1 MSNTSN
7 SVTRINAPLNFRH
20 TDTLITTKVPHYP
33 TKVTTGMSIIPGWNR
48 PNVNGQNSNINDKDY
63 NGPDFK
69 PRPLKQWRRQLRV
82 YNFKGGANNSRSASI
97 SLLDRPGT
105 TIYHFK
111 PDCTCVAGE
120 GGNSYIIS
128 NNKFGY
134 ETKDDNYSKEG
145 IDVQIQN
152 NGYSVVP
159 YNATAA
165 QINDPTNP
173 AYKVLTGVYNTN
185 CINCSP
191 QGNLIKSGIA
201 LQSQAFYSY
210 SNDKLETRCQT
221 YQQNLSTNKAA
232 GCVYFDAQGIPLW
245 PNNAPNGPQVV
256 APVNYGS
263 TTYKGNFF
271 NLYDYPVILNAGGVG
286 SALQVSSSTFIP
298 KIKCRPVYVK
308 AGFYVYIDSLTSKY
322 YATNHVIPV
331 TPFTPVTLSSY
342 YSEAASIIAILYD
355 NNNNIITSS
364 NIQPA
369 HISATPYPNPPS
381 YYVSIITFY
390 FPENVYINP
399 STTYYIIFKSVNN
412 VPFDW
417 FVVDYSGPN
426 PNYTLAGTL
435 VAEALYCPS
444 QTIYKPNNV
453 AFAKQGAV
461 SGSTRLKK
469 LVSDTVTMNGSSFYS
484 AYGAHEANR
493 GKYQGTNIS
502 GNYFLKTNKVVN
514 SCIGTKPGKLI
525 LSIIDIET
533 NSITF
538 SWEDTGSTLCKIS
551 YYTLTYY
558 AIRILGNI
566 RGIRDIQ
573 GIQDIQGIH
582 DLSYDAYNNNNN
594 VTDIQLTNTRS
605 EPIVGNVPVY
615 DGSIYTDVDN
625 NIRYTIISKIYTVE
639 VTPYITN
646 TYILKGLDASTA
658 YIAYINGTNGN
669 GISDD
674 SNKVQTET
682 LLNPNLVIN
691 ISPPYLYEYNDLP
704 KVLSGSA
711 SSDTQLIDS
720 SNIIITA
727 ITNATNINVA
737 YIYNNNNT
745 QNVFNVLLKNS
756 GYFNIYAKQ
765 PRFGIY
771 GSSSAIGPTSPITII
786 KSTPT
791 ISFINN
797 LTSDLIYGRTYILSN
812 ATITNTNKK
821 KNDGKNILL
830 KYNTYN
836 TNNNN
841 NNSSATIATDFS
853 INSDSPALYIKGM
866 GSFYITI
873 NTILTPSLS
882 QNYNN
887 SLPYNTNPFTVVK
900 STPSIIQSR
909 NLITTGIYGDM
920 YTFYSP
926 SINYNPIIQPPGSI
940 PQTLIYSIINASPPG
955 IVSIDASGKVTITG
969 AGTFNVNA
977 YCNSTSVYNAASL
990 SLPLPII
997 KIDKQTPIISFPS
1010 TFVTAATYDVSYN
1023 IVPATI
1029 NNTIQKLSYNVVNSV
1044 PNNNVINISTIYNN
1058 TNTVGGSNSGTVQ
1071 YSQSQSSNLQTISYG
1086 IITPTYEGLLN
1097 SISFQQLN
1105 ASIPKN
1111 YYIVSVQS
1119 NTHNVNIN
1127 STYSTY
1133 SSPGGRSL
1141 YNAYPNP
1148 NPNPNYPAFPDF
1160 STAILSTIVDDIYIN
1175 NISIALSYP
1184 LIIEDTS
1191 IFACDLVVTDTITG
1205 NPVNLTNNPLSYFS
1219 IPTNSL
1225 TGGGNFMYNFSCNV
1239 ILTESQLET
1248 ATLVINSGSNASYY
1262 PSNNGNMYIEINYI
1276 SILTSKCSIVSI
1288 PANVTTPQNFDLS
1301 DFSVM
1306 MHPAH
1311 SYTISLWLLGNIT
1324 QNVSGYDIYSGNG
1337 TVCVTNGST
1346 PYIYGTIKQ
1355 GIPITT
1361 VANIA
1366 TPLYFNSVGK
1376 FNINASCISTS
1387 NYNANNITSKKIVVA
1402 REVPTITFSKN
1413 LILVTPS
1420 VYSLGFALPIPT
1432 PIATVNNNIQNISYS
1447 IVSAIDG
1454 ESASTVAK
1462 INPEGTQLLIN
1473 SVGTFKIDA
1482 SVQETTSLDFSPN
1495 SALSIPIVISPATP
1509 QIIFGPTF
1517 IKQIPYLKNY
1527 TYQIVGVTTTNTDNP
1542 ALALSYSINVKYTD
1556 IATISGNT
1564 VTIISAGSFYIN
1576 VSCPPTTNF
1585 NGLSGITSV
1594 MSPIINIKKTTPVF
1608 TIPPDFAKN
1617 WTFTSPTPYSLT
1629 GITSSNTDITNN
1641 QYTYKILSPFP
1652 KNVAILSTTTP
1663 QIKINNAGSFTL
1675 QVESPETKNFNNSSE
1690 HTYIIIPQLTP
1701 IITFPKKFV
1710 SAWKYG
1716 DNPYIFT
1723 AANISNNYPSQV
1735 ITYSIIPISS
1745 PNNIPAASFSDPT
1758 KPASITINS
1767 VGTFKIQAS
1776 CAASANGNYTA
1787 SNSINPCVSKTISV
1801 GGEVPKITFSS
1812 SLVNSITY
1820 ADKLNYTLPYPIA
1833 YVNNGVQTQSYFT
1846 YSVVEADS
1854 DDVSSV
1860 ASISSNNASL
1870 TINSAGSFRIYAQVA
1885 HSINHDYSHNENYS
1899 GIITVNKATPTFPS
1913 TLVIPSSWV
1922 YNEKYNIPYPT
1933 YPAISNTDPN
1943 LVFSYS
1949 TGNTDIISISGAVIS
1964 IKGVGQFQISV
1975 TISETTNYKKA
1986 TQIYPSQS
1994 TYYTSKP
2001 ATTVIE
2007 FPNTFNLTAEYDT
2020 PYDFVPVNFVVGDSS
2035 KQTVTYSIV

>member
-7 SVTRINAPLNFRH
+7 SVTRINAPINFRH

-33 TKVTTGMSIIPGWNR
+33 TKVTSGMSIIPGWNR
-48 PNVNGQNSNINDKDY
+48 PNANGQNSNINDKDY

-82 YNFKGGANNSRSASI
+82 YNFKGCANNSRAASI
-97 SLLDRPGT
+97 SQLDRPGT

-128 NNKFGY
+128 NNKFSY

-145 IDVQIQN
+145 IDIQIQN

-165 QINDPTNP
+165 QINDPTNT

-221 YQQNLSTNKAA
+221 YEQNLSTNKAA

-245 PNNAPNGPQVV
+245 PNNLPNGPQVV

-263 TTYKGNFF
+263 TIYKGNFF

-286 SALQVSSSTFIP
+286 SALQVSSATFIP

-369 HISATPYPNPPS
+369 HISATPYPTPPS
-381 YYVSIITFY
+381 YYISIITFY
-390 FPENVYINP
+390 FNENVYINP
-399 STTYYIIFKSVNN
+399 STTYYIVFKSVNN

-417 FVVDYSGPN
+417 FVVDYSISD
-426 PNYTLAGTL
+426 YTLAGTL

-484 AYGAHEANR
+484 AVGAHEANR

-514 SCIGTKPGKLI
+514 SCIGSKPGKLI
-525 LSIIDIET
+525 LSVIDVEK

-538 SWEDTGSTLCKIS
+538 SWEDTGSALCKIS

-573 GIQDIQGIH
+573 DIQGIQGI
-582 DLSYDAYNNNNN
+582 SYDAYDNNNNNN
-594 VTDIQLTNTRS
+594 VTDIQITNARS
-605 EPIVGNVPVY
+605 EPIVGNVPIS
-615 DGSIYTDVDN
+615 DGTIYTDVDN
-625 NIRYTIISKIYTVE
+625 NIRYTIISKIYAVE

-669 GISDD
+669 GTSDD

-682 LLNPNLVIN
+682 LVNPNLVIN
-691 ISPPYLYEYNDLP
+691 ISPPYSYEYNNLP

-720 SNIIITA
+720 NNIIITA

-771 GSSSAIGPTSPITII
+771 GSSSATGPTSPITIL

-791 ISFINN
+791 ISFTNN
-797 LTSDLIYGRTYILSN
+797 LTSDLIYGRTYIISN
-812 ATITNTNKK
+812 ATIKNTNKK

-830 KYNTYN
+830 KYNI
-836 TNNNN
+836 NNK
-841 NNSSATIATDFS
+841 SIATISTDVS
-853 INSDSPALYIKGM
+853 VNSDSPALYIKGM
-866 GSFYITI
+866 GSFYIII
-873 NTILTPSLS
+873 NTILNPILS

-887 SLPYNTNPFTVVK
+887 SLPYNTNTFTVGK

-909 NLITTGIYGDM
+909 NLITTGIYGSL
-920 YTFYSP
+920 YTFYHP
-926 SINYNPIIQPPGSI
+926 IINYNPVIQPTGSI

-1023 IVPATI
+1023 LVSAII
-1029 NNTIQKLSYNVVNSV
+1029 NNTIQTLSYGVVNSV

-1097 SISFQQLN
+1097 SIYFQQLN
-1105 ASIPKN
+1105 ASIPTN

-1127 STYSTY
+1127 YTYSTY
-1133 SSPGGRSL
+1133 SSPGGMSL
-1141 YNAYPNP
+1141 YDTYPNP
-1148 NPNPNYPAFPDF
+1148 NYHAFPTF
-1160 STAILSTIVDDIYIN
+1160 STAILSTIVDDVYIS

-1184 LIIEDTS
+1184 GPGVTS
-1191 IFACDLVVTDTITG
+1191 YFACDLVATDTITG
-1205 NPVNLTNNPLSYFS
+1205 NPVNLTNNPLSSFS
-1219 IPTNSL
+1219 MPTGSF
-1225 TGGGNFMYNFSCNV
+1225 GGGNFMYNFSCNV

-1248 ATLVINSGSNASYY
+1248 ATLVINSGSNALFY

-1288 PANVTTPQNFDLS
+1288 PANVTTPQNVDLS

-1413 LILVTPS
+1413 LILVTPC

-1432 PIATVNNNIQNISYS
+1432 PIATVNNNIQNISYL
-1447 IVSAIDG
+1447 IVNAIDG

-1482 SVQETTSLDFSPN
+1482 SVQETTSLDFSLK

-1542 ALALSYSINVKYTD
+1542 ELVLSYSINDKYTD

-1564 VTIISAGSFYIN
+1564 VTIISAGNFYIN

-1585 NGLSGITSV
+1585 NGVTSFPSPTPITISKAN
-1594 MSPIINIKKTTPVF
+1594 PTFN
-1608 TIPPDFAKN
+1608 IPPDFAKN
-1617 WTFTSPTPYSLT
+1617 WTFTSSTPYSLT
-1629 GITSSNTDITNN
+1629 GITSSNTDINNN
-1641 QYTYKILSPFP
+1641 QYTYKILSSFP
-1652 KNVAILSTTTP
+1652 QNVAILSTTTP

-1675 QVESPETKNFNNSSE
+1675 QVESPETNNFNKSSE
-1690 HTYIIIPQLTP
+1690 HVYIIIPQLTP

-1723 AANISNNYPSQV
+1723 AANISNTDTNTPQV

-1758 KPASITINS
+1758 NTASITINS
-1767 VGTFKIQAS
+1767 VGTFKIKAS
-1776 CAASANGNYTA
+1776 CAASTNGNYTA
-1787 SNSINPCVSKTISV
+1787 SNSINPCVSNTISV
-1801 GGEVPKITFSS
+1801 GGEVPMITFSS

-1820 ADKLNYTLPYPIA
+1820 ADNLNYTLPYPIA
-1833 YVNNGVQTQSYFT
+1833 YVNNSVQTQSYFT

-1885 HSINHDYSHNENYS
+1885 HSTNHDYSHNENYS

-1913 TLVIPSSWV
+1913 TLAIPSSWV

-1943 LVFSYS
+1943 LIFSYS
-1949 TGNTDIISISGAVIS
+1949 IINKGNSNIASVLVSGTTVKII
-1964 IKGVGQFQISV
+1964 GVGQFQISV

-2020 PYDFVPVNFVVGDSS
+2020 PYDFVQVNFVVGDSS

>member
-7 SVTRINAPLNFRH
+7 SVTRINAPINFRH

-33 TKVTTGMSIIPGWNR
+33 TKVTSGISIIPGWNR
-48 PNVNGQNSNINDKDY
+48 PNANGQNSNINDKDY

-82 YNFKGGANNSRSASI
+82 YNFKGGANNSRAASI
-97 SLLDRPGT
+97 SQLDRPGT

-245 PNNAPNGPQVV
+245 PNNTPNGPQVV

-308 AGFYVYIDSLTSKY
+308 AGFYVYIDSLNSKY

-369 HISATPYPNPPS
+369 HISATPYPTPPS
-381 YYVSIITFY
+381 YYISIITFY

-399 STTYYIIFKSVNN
+399 STTYYIVFKSVNN

-417 FVVDYSGPN
+417 FVVNYSGPN

-461 SGSTRLKK
+461 SGSTRIKK
-469 LVSDTVTMNGSSFYS
+469 LVSDNVTMNGSSFYS

-573 GIQDIQGIH
+573 GIQDIQ
-582 DLSYDAYNNNNN
+582 DLSYDAYNNNN
-594 VTDIQLTNTRS
+594 VTDIQITNTRS

-615 DGSIYTDVDN
+615 DGTIYTDVDN

-669 GISDD
+669 GTSDD

-691 ISPPYLYEYNDLP
+691 ISPPYSYEYNDLP

-720 SNIIITA
+720 NNIIITA

-745 QNVFNVLLKNS
+745 QNIFNILLKNA
-756 GYFNIYAKQ
+756 GYFNIYAIQ

-771 GSSSAIGPTSPITII
+771 GSSSVTGQLITIL

-797 LTSDLIYGRTYILSN
+797 LTSDLIYGRTYIPSN
-812 ATITNTNKK
+812 ATIKNTRKGDDKK
-821 KNDGKNILL
+821 ILL
-830 KYNTYN
+830 NYNI
-836 TNNNN
+836 NNK
-841 NNSSATIATDFS
+841 SIATISTDVS
-853 INSDSPALYIKGM
+853 VNSDNPVLYIKGM
-866 GSFYITI
+866 GSFYIII
-873 NTILTPSLS
+873 NTILNPSLT

-887 SLPYNTNPFTVVK
+887 SLPYNTSTFTVVK

-909 NLITTGIYGDM
+909 NLITIGIYGSP
-920 YTFYSP
+920 YTFYDP
-926 SINYNPIIQPPGSI
+926 IINYNPVIQPIGSI
-940 PQTLIYSIINASPPG
+940 PQSLLYEIKNASPPG
-955 IVSIDASGKVTITG
+955 IASIDASGKVTING

-997 KIDKQTPIISFPS
+997 TIDKQTPIITFPS

-1023 IVPATI
+1023 IVPAKI
-1029 NNTIQKLSYNVVNSV
+1029 NNTIQTLLYDVVNSV
-1044 PNNNVINISTIYNN
+1044 PHNNVVNISTVYNN
-1058 TNTVGGSNSGTVQ
+1058 TNTIGGSNSGTIQ
-1071 YSQSQSSNLQTISYG
+1071 YLPSQSNNLQTISYG

-1105 ASIPKN
+1105 ANIPTN

-1119 NTHNVNIN
+1119 YTHNVSIN

-1133 SSPGGRSL
+1133 SSPGGMSI
-1141 YNAYPNP
+1141 YNSYPIP
-1148 NPNPNYPAFPDF
+1148 SYSAFPDF
-1160 STAILSTIVDDIYIN
+1160 STAILSTIVDDVYIN
-1175 NISIALSYP
+1175 NISIALNSPFMYSQNQQ
-1184 LIIEDTS
+1184 TNY
-1191 IFACDLVVTDTITG
+1191 FACDLFVTDTITG
-1205 NPVNLTNNPLSYFS
+1205 NTVNLTNNPLLS
-1219 IPTNSL
+1219 IPGSNSNPIQGAL
-1225 TGGGNFMYNFSCNV
+1225 YMYNFPCNV

-1248 ATLVINSGSNASYY
+1248 ATLVINSASNASYF

-1288 PANVTTPQNFDLS
+1288 PANVTTPTPQNFDLS

-1311 SYTISLWLLGNIT
+1311 SYTISIWLLGKIT

-1387 NYNANNITSKKIVVA
+1387 NYKANNITSKKIVVA
-1402 REVPTITFSKN
+1402 REVPIITFSQN
-1413 LILVTPS
+1413 LNTTC
-1420 VYSLGFALPIPT
+1420 VYNIGFVLPI
-1432 PIATVNNNIQNISYS
+1432 PIATVNNNIQNIFYS
-1447 IVSAIDG
+1447 LVSDVDN
-1454 ESASTVAK
+1454 EYNSTIAT

-1473 SVGTFKIDA
+1473 SVGTFKIKA
-1482 SVQETTSLDFSPN
+1482 SVEETTSLDFSQA
-1495 SALSIPIVISPATP
+1495 SALSNVITITKATP
-1509 QIIFGPTF
+1509 SIIFGPTF
-1517 IKQIPYLKNY
+1517 IKKITYLKNG
-1527 TYQIVGVTTTNTDNP
+1527 TFQIQGVSTTNTDNP
-1542 ALALSYSINVKYTD
+1542 APALSYSSSNTSV
-1556 IATISGNT
+1556 ATILGNT
-1564 VTIISAGSFYIN
+1564 VTIISAGNFYIN
-1576 VSCPPTTNF
+1576 ISCPPTTNF
-1585 NGLSGITSV
+1585 NGVTSFPSPTPITISKAN
-1594 MSPIINIKKTTPVF
+1594 PNF
-1608 TIPPDFAKN
+1608 NIPPDFDKN
-1617 WTFTSPTPYSLT
+1617 WTFTSLTPYSLT
-1629 GITSSNTDITNN
+1629 GITSSNTDINNN

-1652 KNVAILSTTTP
+1652 KNVATLSTITP
-1663 QIKINNAGSFTL
+1663 SDIKINNAGSFTL
-1675 QVESPETKNFNNSSE
+1675 QVESPETKNFNRSSG
-1690 HTYIIIPQLTP
+1690 HIYIIIPQLTP
-1701 IITFPKKFV
+1701 IIRFPKKFV

-1723 AANISNNYPSQV
+1723 AATISNNDPSQI

-1758 KPASITINS
+1758 NSASISIHS

-1787 SNSINPCVSKTISV
+1787 SNSINPCLSNTISV
-1801 GGEVPKITFSS
+1801 GGEIPFITFSS

-1820 ADKLNYTLPYPIA
+1820 AYNLNYTLPYPIA
-1833 YVNNGVQTQSYFT
+1833 TVNNSVQTQSYFT

-1854 DDVSSV
+1854 NIGSDVLPIVSPV

-1885 HSINHDYSHNENYS
+1885 HSTNHDYSNNENYS
-1899 GIITVNKATPTFPS
+1899 GIITVYKATPTFPPS
-1913 TLVIPSSWV
+1913 LAFIPPSPFI

-1949 TGNTDIISISGAVIS
+1949 TGNTDIISISETI
-1964 IKGVGQFQISV
+1964 ITIIGVGNFQISV

-1986 TQIYPSQS
+1986 TQIYPSPS
-1994 TYYTSKP
+1994 TYYTSNR
-2001 ATTVIE
+2001 ATTIIE
-2007 FPNTFNLTAEYDT
+2007 FPDTFNTSAVYDT